1 MQRELTHANHRQG
14 APPPGVHAFAAG
26 ALLLACLLLVPAL
39 LPAQSAGKDGQA
51 AKDSADS
58 KAAKESKEK
67 EKGKDKAKDL
77 FTNLRVELTGG
88 EKSVAVDSASV
99 YVKYPEER
107 RLGKDRMVEMN
118 LKTNRDGV
126 ASVPAVPRGKVLIQ
140 VIAPGWKTF
149 GQWFD
154 LTQEDQT
161 IKINLQKP
169 PRWY

>member
-1 MQRELTHANHRQG
+1 MGRELIQPLHSRLGTRWYSLGFG
-14 APPPGVHAFAAG
+14 AAIVAVLLFA
-26 ALLLACLLLVPAL
+26 PAT
-39 LPAQSAGKDGQA
+39 LPAQSSEKDGQG
-51 AKDSADS
+51 AKESADG

-67 EKGKDKAKDL
+67 EKKDKGKDL

-88 EKSVAVDSASV
+88 EKSVAVDQASV

-118 LKTNRDGV
+118 LKTNQDGI

-154 LTQEDQT
+154 LTQEEQT

>member
-1 MQRELTHANHRQG
+1 MQRELTPANHRQG
-14 APPPGVHAFAAG
+14 TPPPGARAFAAG
-26 ALLLACLLLVPAL
+26 ALLLACLLLAPAL
-39 LPAQSAGKDGQA
+39 LPAQSSDKDGQA
-51 AKDSADS
+51 GKDSANS

-67 EKGKDKAKDL
+67 EKEKDKVKDL

-126 ASVPAVPRGKVLIQ
+126 ASVAAVPRGKVLIQ